1 MLTIALLAFAASCR
15 VAPTCT
21 CGRAMEPT
29 SPAAMASR
37 LKFEAAVFEG
47 QVVRVRFAPDSGLL
61 RDSTKASRGILPT
74 NLVATFR
81 VTRAWKGAIEDSV
94 VVSTSALM
102 CSFDFVEGHR
112 YLVFAYPRLYN
123 GVGVVPPADRSTI
136 LFTGMCGLTREVDA
150 RALELERLLSARGA
164 ESERPR

>member
-1 MLTIALLAFAASCR
+1 
-15 VAPTCT
+15 
-21 CGRAMEPT
+21 MEPA

-37 LKFEAAVFEG
+37 IKFEAAVFEG
-47 QVVRVRFAPDSGLL
+47 EVVGVRFAPDSALL
-61 RDSTKASRGILPT
+61 RDSTQASRRILPT

-81 VTRAWKGAIEDSV
+81 VTRVWKGTIKDGV

-123 GVGVVPPADRSTI
+123 GMGVVPPADSSTI

-150 RALELERLLSARGA
+150 RALELERLLSARRA
-164 ESERPR
+164 ESGQPR

>member
-1 MLTIALLAFAASCR
+1 MLTVALLAIAASCR
-15 VAPTCT
+15 VPPACT
-21 CGRAMEPT
+21 CAPRADPS

-37 LKFEAAVFEG
+37 LRFEAAVFEG
-47 QVVRVRFAPDSGLL
+47 EVVRVELAPDSALL
-61 RDSTKASRGILPT
+61 GDSTHGPRRILPT

-81 VTRAWKGAIEDSV
+81 VARVWKGAIKDSV

-123 GVGVVPPADRSTI
+123 GVGIVPPANRSTI

-150 RALELERLLSARGA
+150 RAVELERLLSARGA
-164 ESERPR
+164 ESGRPR